1 MRLPHHWEH
10 VLHNFGE
17 YIEGLWK
24 YELCRYACIKS
35 YGSVAKIK
43 IPTLVFAGT
52 LCLYLPRKRNLG
64 KLYWRYYR
72 SQFFPLPTMCHTV
85 CKLYI
90 ITKAHFLYV
99 KCIVVQESFML
110 CLEIQNWNAI
120 TPSCGPH
127 SYVLVKSDQFYKKWS
142 DLIINQR
149 KYMKAFLHFCIEF
162 WSTNSS
168 GSDCFEN
175 WHRDIKII

>member
-1 MRLPHHWEH
+1 MFYITLGSTSRVCENMNSVGMPVSKVMAALPK
-10 VLHNFGE
+10 LKFQP
-17 YIEGLWK
+17 
-24 YELCRYACIKS
+24 S
-35 YGSVAKIK
+35 YLLAH
-43 IPTLVFAGT
+43 
-52 LCLYLPRKRNLG
+52 CLYLPRKRNLG